1 MFKFLADNLGTI
13 IVGAVVLAVVVFAI
27 VRTVRRSR
35 RGAGCGC
42 GCEGCEKGRGD
53 APEGK

>member
-1 MFKFLADNLGTI
+1 MFRFMGTI
-13 IVGAVVLAVVVFAI
+13 VVGAVVLAVIVFAV

-35 RGAGCGC
+35 RGTGCGC

-53 APEGK
+53 APEGE

>member
-1 MFKFLADNLGTI
+1 MLRFIANNIGTI
-13 IVGAVVLAVVVFAI
+13 IVGAVVLAVVVFAV

-42 GCEGCEKGRGD
+42 GCEGCEKGGGD
-53 APEGK
+53 APEGE